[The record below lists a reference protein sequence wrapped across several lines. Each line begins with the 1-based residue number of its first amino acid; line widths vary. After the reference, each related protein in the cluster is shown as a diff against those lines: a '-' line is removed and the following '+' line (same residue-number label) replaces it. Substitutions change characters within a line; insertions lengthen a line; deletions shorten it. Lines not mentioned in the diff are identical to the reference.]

1 MYKKTMTQYRRLPP
15 RTRVKNTVH
24 KNEPILPGSFLYNI
38 LNPTPTVYFK
48 FEKLPVYKQDD
59 YLKLLKKNN
68 REMGIPFVNPN
79 LPILVEKSKTSVPR
93 EPDVEFSDQVKVN
106 FRILKNGIVRVKINC
121 AVASMYEKCKK
132 PSVKVILQAYKAQ
145 GFSQE
150 FLDRIK
156 KQSNKREEFSKKVP
170 GIIDKIFNKEP
181 IKKVRRVKKI
191 PAPQEELEEEPEE
204 EPEEDAIPPEDGGMD
219 VEVEVEVDEEPG
231 EEYISDV
238 EE

>member
-1 MYKKTMTQYRRLPP
+1 MYKRPSL
-15 RTRVKNTVH
+15 RVKVH
-24 KNEPILPGSFLYNI
+24 TSHIRGSIPDDTFIGRITKHNPVIQYNF
-38 LNPTPTVYFK
+38 VK
-48 FEKLPVYKQDD
+48 EPVYHQDD
-59 YLKLLKKNN
+59 YLKLLEKNN

-79 LPILVEKSKTSVPR
+79 LPILVEKSKTPVPR
-93 EPDVEFSDQVKVN
+93 EPDIEFSDQVKVN

-156 KQSNKREEFSKKVP
+156 KQSKKREEFSMKVP

-181 IKKVRRVKKI
+181 VKKVRRVKKI
-191 PAPQEELEEEPEE
+191 PTPQEELEEEPEE
-204 EPEEDAIPPEDGGMD
+204 EPEEDVIPPEDGGMD
-219 VEVEVEVDEEPG
+219 VEVEVEADEEPM